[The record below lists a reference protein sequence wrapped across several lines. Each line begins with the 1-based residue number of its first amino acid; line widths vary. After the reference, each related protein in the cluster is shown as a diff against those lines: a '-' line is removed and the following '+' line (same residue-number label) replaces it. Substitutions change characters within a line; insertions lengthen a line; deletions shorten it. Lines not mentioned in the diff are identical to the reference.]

1 MKKTNESQLI
11 SFYNNSPKIL
21 AKIDS
26 GIEDTPHFNAE
37 D

>member
-1 MKKTNESQLI
+1 LNEEDD
-11 SFYNNSPKIL
+11 NNSPKIE